1 MPEYKALILDLD
13 GTLIGPD
20 ERISPRVAEAVK
32 EVARK
37 IGVSIATGRETG
49 DILKYA
55 GELGLTWPQIS
66 DNGAMIIDP
75 ESGDIL
81 WSAPLGEELSRK
93 AMRPIIESGCEFFA
107 THAGGAI
114 TDLANLDTWEL
125 TRVSALDLDV
135 ETADAMMES
144 MANESGLDMVKV
156 WLPYN
161 QPVVGRGLHPERR
174 PQGQRAASPVRND
187 RRRAVTDNRRG
198 RQLQRQAAAG
208 HRRTRHSHGQ
218 RPPRGPERRPPYRPA
233 RRTRRPR
240 PRHRASHPAPALA
253 RRRPPDFRWLAR
265 SEYHAQRTLQQPL
278 YLVDEERALRAVHY
292 TMVG

>member
-1 MPEYKALILDLD
+1 MDTMSDYRALILDLD

-20 ERISPRVAEAVK
+20 ERISPRVAGAVK
-32 EVARK
+32 EVALK

-75 ESGDIL
+75 SSGDIL

-125 TRVSALDLDV
+125 TRVSALDLDG

-144 MANESGLDMVKV
+144 MAGESGLDMVKV

-161 QPVVGRGLHPERR
+161 RLWAVDFTRNGVHKGSALRVLCEMTGVAPSQTIAVGDSFNDKPLLDTAGLGIAMGNA
-174 PQGQRAASPVRND
+174 PQEVRN
-187 RRRAVTDNRRG
+187 
-198 RQLQRQAAAG
+198 AA
-208 HRRTRHSHGQ
+208 RHTV
-218 RPPRGPERRPPYRPA
+218 PPVEQDGLAHAIER
-233 RRTRRPR
+233 
-240 PRHRASHPAPALA
+240 HIL
-253 RRRPPDFRWLAR
+253 
-265 SEYHAQRTLQQPL
+265 PL
-278 YLVDEERALRAVHY
+278 L
-292 TMVG
+292 